1 MIIRFTSYI
10 EEGGREKQRGRR
22 VCLGGKV
29 CSISY
34 PAGCFASVDL
44 EEKDGFN
51 LFFQIEGAHT
61 CAMVACQ
68 SPQNLSANLT
78 TLIPQFKKG
87 FHHLL
92 QGQTCFKTQI
102 TTQSQIFVKMADIQD
117 IFVYLIPKNPLLSAT
132 FFSLHFFDQVLNF
145 LGILLQKPICL
156 IRQFM
161 LLFLVNYLMR
171 FLILVHQVHVYEERE
186 YQMSSF
192 SLAPV

>member
-29 CSISY
+29 CSISC

-61 CAMVACQ
+61 GAMATCQ

-92 QGQTCFKTQI
+92 
-102 TTQSQIFVKMADIQD
+102 
-117 IFVYLIPKNPLLSAT
+117 
-132 FFSLHFFDQVLNF
+132 
-145 LGILLQKPICL
+145 
-156 IRQFM
+156 
-161 LLFLVNYLMR
+161 
-171 FLILVHQVHVYEERE
+171 
-186 YQMSSF
+186 
-192 SLAPV
+192 